1 MHNFTCV
8 AFEHYIAWMTIT
20 QSKNVTNHRHHRK
33 TSGVVGSSIQPNLRI
48 LRFNPKYLLKIFA
61 ESFFQC
67 ISKNLDLIRQRANFE
82 VLTHLLHEFILNVR
96 NDVVLRSVF
105 FNQNVEC
112 VAIRYPTDQPSVLA
126 KRYDR
131 VTSD

>member
-8 AFEHYIAWMTIT
+8 AFEHYIAWMTIA

-67 ISKNLDLIRQRANFE
+67 VSKNLDLIRQRANFE
-82 VLTHLLHEFILNVR
+82 VLTHLLHEFILNVG
-96 NDVVLRSVF
+96 NDVVLCSVF

-112 VAIRYPTDQPSVLA
+112 VTIRYPTDQPSVLA
-126 KRYDR
+126 KRDDR

>member
-8 AFEHYIAWMTIT
+8 AFKHYIAWMTIA
-20 QSKNVTNHRHHRK
+20 QSKDVTDHRHHRK
-33 TSGVVGSSIQPNLRI
+33 TSGVVGSSIQPHLRI

-61 ESFFQC
+61 ESFFQRV
-67 ISKNLDLIRQRANFE
+67 SKNLDLIRQRANFE
-82 VLTHLLHEFILNVR
+82 VFTHLLHEFILNVR
-96 NDVVLRSVF
+96 NDVVLCSVL

-126 KRYDR
+126 
-131 VTSD
+131 